1 MNHGLRTVGVIAA
14 VVLLIFII
22 PTSSDVSQ
30 GEPSAVVVIIS
41 PPSGLALPVGQAVE
55 VRYRIVGAAT
65 VLELWDDDILLA
77 VDQVQSGQEVAH
89 AWAPASPG
97 PHCLTVRALDEGG
110 TLLATAERHIAGL
123 PRGSP
128 VRLRAE
134 R

>member
-1 MNHGLRTVGVIAA
+1 MNHGLRTVGIIAA
-14 VVLLIFII
+14 VVLLTFII

-30 GEPSAVVVIIS
+30 GELSAVVVIIS

-55 VRYRIVGAAT
+55 VRYHVIGAAT
-65 VLELWDDDILLA
+65 VLELWSDGAVVA
-77 VDQVQSGQEVAH
+77 VDQVESGQEITH

-97 PHCLTVRALDEGG
+97 PHRLTVRAFDEGS
-110 TLLATAERHIAGL
+110 TLLATAERHVAGL

>member
-1 MNHGLRTVGVIAA
+1 MSRGLRTVGVIAV
-14 VVLLIFII
+14 VVLLAVIT
-22 PTSSDVSQ
+22 PASSGVGR
-30 GEPSAVVVIIS
+30 GEASAVVVIIS

-97 PHCLTVRALDEGG
+97 PHCLMVRALDEGS
-110 TLLATAERHIAGL
+110 TLLTTAERCVDGL